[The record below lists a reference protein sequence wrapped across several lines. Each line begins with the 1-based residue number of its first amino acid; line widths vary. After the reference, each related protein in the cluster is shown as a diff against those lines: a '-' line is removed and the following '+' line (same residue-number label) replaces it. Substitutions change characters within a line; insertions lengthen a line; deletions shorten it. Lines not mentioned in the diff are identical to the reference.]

1 MTDTVRIIHEQLL
14 ELGIGRLG
22 RRLTFVAWGPDALK
36 VSRGLHGAIITYNRG
51 TDLYDV
57 TEYHECHT
65 RELANGVY
73 AENLLDVIRPV
84 LTSSGADPKGAVR
97 AKVSRQAT

>member
-22 RRLTFVAWGPDALK
+22 RRLMFVVWGPDTLK
-36 VSRGLHGAIITYNRG
+36 VSRGTDGVLIRYNRG

-57 TEYHECHT
+57 TEYHACT
-65 RELANGVY
+65 TCELACGVY

-84 LTSSGADPKGAVR
+84 LTARVKRTAGRGTHREAEYA
-97 AKVSRQAT
+97 